1 MAFKQW
7 ATGNGQFAKKTL
19 AVALKLLHITENRS
33 VIVISFIGYYIMQI
47 ANWKSGAPRIIGNL
61 L

>member
-19 AVALKLLHITENRS
+19 AVALELQQYKKDNRSGIINKLHWLLHN
-33 VIVISFIGYYIMQI
+33 
-47 ANWKSGAPRIIGNL
+47 AN
-61 L
+61 